1 MREYRFAVATAS
13 STFVLLVIGGLVHAT
28 GSSLACPDWPL
39 CYGQLFPRME
49 GGVFFEHGH
58 RLVAGTVA
66 VLTAILAALV
76 FRRRRERTL
85 RALSVLAVGLVLV
98 QATLGG
104 LTVIYKLPLLVSA
117 AHLATSMAFF
127 STVIYLAHR
136 LRPAELPRAE
146 PAPRGLVGAAALA
159 TYLQIVL
166 GAFVRH
172 TGAAMACGSGVLCE
186 GALWPPPGPGQLNMV
201 HRLAGVALGV
211 LVAVAAV
218 RPARDALRA
227 RHRVRA
233 ALALAAPGLVLAQL
247 ALGLL
252 TVETYISISVVSLH
266 LATGAL
272 LLADLLALFLSLGGR
287 RASAPTPRRDTVPGL
302 APATG

>member
-1 MREYRFAVATAS
+1 MREYRFAVGTAS
-13 STFVLLVIGGLVHAT
+13 ATFVLLVIGGLVHAT

-39 CYGQLFPRME
+39 CYGQFFPRMQ

-58 RLVAGTVA
+58 RLAAGTVA
-66 VLTAILAALV
+66 VLTVALAVLV
-76 FRRRRERTL
+76 FRHRRERAL
-85 RALSVLAVGLVLV
+85 RALSLAAVALVLV

-104 LTVIYKLPLLVSA
+104 LTVVYKLPLLVSA

-127 STVIYLAHR
+127 STAIYLAYR
-136 LRPAELPRAE
+136 LRPDDPSRLEAR
-146 PAPRGLVGAAALA
+146 PRGLVGAAALA

-172 TGAAMACGSGVLCE
+172 TGAAMACGAGVLCE

-201 HRLAGVALGV
+201 HRLAGVGLAALVGV
-211 LVAVAAV
+211 ATV
-218 RPARDALRA
+218 RPAREALRA
-227 RHRVRA
+227 GHGVRA
-233 ALALAAPGLVLAQL
+233 ALAVAAPALVVAQI
-247 ALGLL
+247 AIGLL
-252 TVETYISISVVSLH
+252 TVATFVSIPVVTLH

-287 RASAPTPRRDTVPGL
+287 RAALATPRRGEAPGL
-302 APATG
+302 AAAEG

>member
-66 VLTAILAALV
+66 VLTGLMAVLV
-76 FRRRRERTL
+76 FRRRRERTV

-117 AHLATSMAFF
+117 AHLATSMGFF

-136 LRPAELPRAE
+136 LRPMELPRAE

-172 TGAAMACGSGVLCE
+172 TGAAMACGAGALCE
-186 GALWPPPGPGQLNMV
+186 GALWPPPGPGQLNMA

-211 LVAVAAV
+211 LVTFAAV

-227 RHRVRA
+227 RHGVRA
-233 ALALAAPGLVLAQL
+233 VLALAAPVLVVAQL

-252 TVETYISISVVSLH
+252 TVATYISISVVSLH

-272 LLADLLALFLSLGGR
+272 LLADLLALFLSLGGQ
-287 RASAPTPRRDTVPGL
+287 RASDATARRGAVPGL
-302 APATG
+302 APAAG